1 MTALQ
6 IEFNLS
12 KTHDTID
19 NTRTNYFFFE
29 TLYIRNIMMKNTMS
43 KVITASL
50 LSCVAFS
57 FAHAADENTSKA
69 EVKKQIQ
76 VCAKKKKTR

>member
-1 MTALQ
+1 
-6 IEFNLS
+6 
-12 KTHDTID
+12 
-19 NTRTNYFFFE
+19 
-29 TLYIRNIMMKNTMS
+29 MMKNTMS

-76 VCAKKKKTR
+76 VCAKKNKVTGSLTPIKV